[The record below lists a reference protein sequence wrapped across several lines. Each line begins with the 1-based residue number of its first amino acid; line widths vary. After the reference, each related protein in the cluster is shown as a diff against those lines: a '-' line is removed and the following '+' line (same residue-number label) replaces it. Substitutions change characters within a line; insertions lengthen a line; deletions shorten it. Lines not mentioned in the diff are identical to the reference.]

1 MLSGKASMHFAPLRS
16 SGESAKTRE
25 NPMTDRCPRVLI
37 VDDRME
43 SIALLLSYLKGQSID
58 VMVAIGGADG
68 VRKALNGQPDA
79 VLLDVAMP
87 GMDGYTVCRQLKADP
102 RTAAVPVIF
111 LSANSAVMHKLEGF
125 AAGGVDYITKP
136 FRAEEVLARLYVH
149 LRIQREVKWL
159 DSAPPGMAALRDSDL
174 VAEAI
179 AELQQDQTEW
189 FGVEALARSIGTN
202 EKKLTELFRQQFG
215 MTVVEYRVEM
225 LMEKARWELANTDYQ
240 IKFIADTAGYNNA
253 SDFSRAFK
261 KRYSIGPR
269 QYRQTST
276 GLLDNSESA

>member
-1 MLSGKASMHFAPLRS
+1 
-16 SGESAKTRE
+16 
-25 NPMTDRCPRVLI
+25 MTDSCPRVLI

-43 SIALLLSYLKGQSID
+43 SIALLLSYLKDQSID

-111 LSANSAVMHKLEGF
+111 LSANSAVVHKLEGF

-159 DSAPPGMAALRDSDL
+159 ESVPSDMAALASRDSDL
-174 VAEAI
+174 VADAI

-189 FGVEALARSIGTN
+189 SGVEALARSVGTN

-225 LMEKARWELANTDYQ
+225 LMEKARWNLANTDAQ
-240 IKFIADTAGYNNA
+240 IKFIADSAGYNNA

-261 KRYSIGPR
+261 KRYGIGPR

-276 GLLDNSESA
+276 GLLDNSETA